1 VLQDGPFLWDENQ
14 QGLIL
19 SSYYWGYL
27 ISQFPGG
34 RISEIFSAKW
44 AMLAAVLLNIIGTL
58 LTPVAAPIES
68 LLMFLRFVEGV
79 GGVNIRFMYYLHQIV
94 STFIF

>member
-1 VLQDGPFLWDENQ
+1 MLQDGPFLWDEGQ

-27 ISQFPGG
+27 ISQIPGG

-44 AMLAAVLLNIIGTL
+44 AMLTAVSLNSIGTL
-58 LTPVAAPIES
+58 LTPVVAPIGP
-68 LLMFLRFVEGV
+68 LLMFLRFVEGL
-79 GGVNIRFMYYLHQIV
+79 GGVNIRLMYYLH
-94 STFIF
+94 

>member
-1 VLQDGPFLWDENQ
+1 MLQGGPFLWDENQ

-27 ISQFPGG
+27 IGQVPGG

-44 AMLAAVLLNIIGTL
+44 TLLTAVLLNSIGTL
-58 LTPVAAPIES
+58 VTPVAAPIVS
-68 LLMFLRFVEGV
+68 LLIFLRVVEGTA
-79 GGVNIRFMYYLHQIV
+79 GVNIRHIYYLH
-94 STFIF
+94 

>member
-1 VLQDGPFLWDENQ
+1 VLQDGPFQWDEYQ

-27 ISQFPGG
+27 TSQIPGG

-44 AMLAAVLLNIIGTL
+44 AMFTAILLNSIGTL
-58 LTPVAAPIES
+58 LTPVAAQSEP
-68 LLMFLRFVEGV
+68 LLMFLRVVEGA
-79 GGVNIRFMYYLHQIV
+79 GGVSVIHIYYLY
-94 STFIF
+94 